1 MSKTSVK
8 PMMGLKSI
16 GDTSL
21 GAATAITRIG
31 GAAGTMTVPMWADTA
46 AVVWAHLSPTTL
58 TADQQYFAT
67 GYAES
72 EDGMS
77 IKPFEFFYSYV
88 GATDGT
94 PSAANST
101 PGEKYYWNAPV
112 RPGSN
117 LVFYGQLTEAVATA
131 YPYAGITVLFTN
143 GRSSGVTA
151 PGDPIAG
158 IVQRYRKRGTLTAT
172 NTTTAVWEPEAAY
185 TINLGEGGG
194 VITELGG
201 VLGTTT
207 AVDGQPGAG
216 RLSFE
221 SADVPMTPLQFHVN
235 AYGSKLG
242 ATGSHDGSGCITRR
256 PVYAEAEQV
265 VSWVNRCA
273 QGAAVTGTTGYFMTM
288 VEFVR
293 A

>member
-1 MSKTSVK
+1 MSKTAVK

-16 GDTSL
+16 GDTSI
-21 GAATAITRIG
+21 GTATAITRIG
-31 GAAGTMTVPMWADTA
+31 GAAASMDVPMWADTA
-46 AVVWAHLSPTTL
+46 AVLWAHMSPTTL
-58 TADQQYFAT
+58 TADTQTIAA
-67 GYAES
+67 GYVES

-77 IKPFEFFYSYV
+77 IKPFEFLYSYV
-88 GATDGT
+88 GAADAT
-94 PSAANST
+94 PSAGNST

-112 RPGSN
+112 RPGSK
-117 LVFYGQLTEAVATA
+117 LTFYAQALEAHTA
-131 YPYAGITVLFTN
+131 AAYCGITVLFTN

-172 NTTTAVWEPEAAY
+172 SATTAVFTPEAAY

-201 VLGTTT
+201 LLGLTT
-207 AVDGQPGAG
+207 ATDGQPGSG

-242 ATGSHDGSGCITRR
+242 ATGAHDGSGCITRR

-265 VSWVNRCA
+265 VTWVNQCA
-273 QGAAVTGTTGYFMTM
+273 TGAAVAGANGLFMTM